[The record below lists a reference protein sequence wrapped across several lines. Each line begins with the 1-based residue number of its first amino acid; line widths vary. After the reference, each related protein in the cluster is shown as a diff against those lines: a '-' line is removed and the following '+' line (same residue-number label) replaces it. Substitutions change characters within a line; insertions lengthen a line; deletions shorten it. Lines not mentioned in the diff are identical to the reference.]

1 VISGLSTIG
10 TSIDKGFQGT
20 VSCSL
25 SLDAVE
31 ELIQDREYDFRFG
44 KMTTGLP
51 DLERVISRIH
61 AGDCK
66 TRDFLRVIEARYPLA

>member
-10 TSIDKGFQGT
+10 TSIDKGFQRK

-31 ELIQDREYDFRFG
+31 ELMQDREYEFRFS
-44 KMTTGLP
+44 KMTKGLP

-61 AGDCK
+61 AGNCK
-66 TRDFLRVIEARYPLA
+66 IRDFLKVIEVRYPLA